1 MKNSLIKMYTTML
14 TLNNYKERVYF
25 KRLSVFLILINAELP
40 INFRIEFRIKMHEK
54 NSFFFLWL
62 NRKKFLSKFSTEITR
77 KVKNVLHEQ

>member
-1 MKNSLIKMYTTML
+1 MKNFLIEMYTTML

-54 NSFFFLWL
+54 NSFFFL
-62 NRKKFLSKFSTEITR
+62 
-77 KVKNVLHEQ
+77 